1 MKKYLILLLSL
12 IFVIPYASAEVYI
25 QNDQQY
31 LGEDGSLHIVGEI
44 QNDLDF
50 PLNQI
55 EVYVTLFSNDEKL
68 DVVSTTPFVNT
79 IMPGMKGPFDLVI
92 FGEMV
97 KEIQDY
103 TLDVNYQIST
113 PKSQVMEITSS
124 EVSRD
129 FLDNFV
135 IKGTV
140 ANRGETTANTVSVV
154 ATLYDRNGDVVRVSK
169 TQTQPDYLRA
179 DDETFFFV
187 TIPDK
192 IQSNQMVDFS
202 LVAESEEY
210 APVPEFPLGSMILLG
225 VSVSMYVLFTRYVS
239 KSVPSIISA
248 TYLR

>member
-1 MKKYLILLLSL
+1 
-12 IFVIPYASAEVYI
+12 
-25 QNDQQY
+25 
-31 LGEDGSLHIVGEI
+31 
-44 QNDLDF
+44 
-50 PLNQI
+50 
-55 EVYVTLFSNDEKL
+55 
-68 DVVSTTPFVNT
+68 
-79 IMPGMKGPFDLVI
+79 
-92 FGEMV
+92 
-97 KEIQDY
+97 
-103 TLDVNYQIST
+103 
-113 PKSQVMEITSS
+113 MEITSS

-140 ANRGETTANTVSVV
+140 ANRGETTANTVSVI
-154 ATLYDRNGDVVRVSK
+154 ATLYDRNGDVVGVSK

-187 TIPDK
+187 TMPDK
-192 IQSNQMVDFS
+192 IQSNQVVDFS

>member
-1 MKKYLILLLSL
+1 
-12 IFVIPYASAEVYI
+12 
-25 QNDQQY
+25 
-31 LGEDGSLHIVGEI
+31 
-44 QNDLDF
+44 
-50 PLNQI
+50 
-55 EVYVTLFSNDEKL
+55 
-68 DVVSTTPFVNT
+68 
-79 IMPGMKGPFDLVI
+79 
-92 FGEMV
+92 MV

-103 TLDVNYQIST
+103 KLDVNYQIST

-169 TQTQPDYLRA
+169 THTQPDYLRA

-187 TIPDK
+187 TMPDK
-192 IQSNQMVDFS
+192 IQSNQVVDFS

-225 VSVSMYVLFTRYVS
+225 VSVSMYVLFTRYVT
-239 KSVPSIISA
+239 KTVPSIISA